1 MRGMTKSTARWLM
14 ILTLLLAAA
23 LRLWRLPAGIPL
35 GLHYDEAANVI
46 LTRQIATGAYRP
58 LFIHA
63 YTGKEVL
70 FFYAAAPWM
79 RILGGAAW
87 GLRLGAAMLGI
98 LTVAATYTAT
108 RALLGADR
116 RARAVAVLAAGWMAV
131 AFPHVLLSRYG
142 FRAISQ
148 PLLQAL
154 TVAAMWWGLRTGKR
168 RWLLLGGV
176 CLGLTGYTYLAAR
189 LFPLPL
195 GVAGMI
201 ALLRAPSAERA
212 RRLRHL
218 GYLLAAAVLTFA
230 PLGWHFARHPD
241 AFTTRIDQVAAAS
254 GADAWRGVTLCLR
267 ALGLPGAGDPYVR
280 FNLPGRPVL
289 PPLMALLALLGWG
302 ALVQSRR
309 DASSPVDRAGRWFL
323 WLVLPTM
330 LLPSALA
337 TSEITPS
344 NLRLVGLFPFL
355 ALLPALGWVQLH
367 RWLDRILGRRVPL
380 WAWGLA
386 LLIIGGGWEGR
397 AYAEWATSA
406 ELFYTAD
413 GEMTLA
419 AQALD
424 RAADDHDEETTVY
437 IASEHYRHPTVA
449 ALATSYKRAKWLT
462 GGASLVLPPRGD
474 ALYLWPAS
482 LTPPAPWPDA
492 LAAQLARDRV
502 AWRDPD
508 GAPALWQSRVASEAL
523 VDLRQTLDPTPAANF
538 AHVIH
543 MHDAQALA
551 TCRAGA
557 MCPVLVT
564 WEAHAPY
571 PTLQPVVRV
580 THPRTG
586 EWARVM
592 PFHYPAEEW
601 TAGEVVFDQFEL
613 ALPPGIPPGDGYQI
627 SVGAFNPEAGEALPR
642 LVEERFAGLDVR
654 FPLTIVV
661 RTAPPSSGEAARACS
676 DLSRREM
683 RIGEGLRLLGWR
695 QLPETLRQG
704 EPLPLT
710 LCWQAEAAIREA
722 HTVTLTL
729 RGPTTARLYAGA
741 PAGGYPFD
749 QWLAGEVIEGRY
761 RLRLPRDLPAGD
773 YDLTLRV
780 GSEPTV
786 TLGAIEVR
794 ALDRTFTAPELSYP
808 LPADFGGR
816 IQLLGY
822 ETTSIR
828 AGQLLTATLAWRA
841 RRTMAADYTRFVHLT
856 DATGQV
862 WAQVDGGPRQG
873 RHPTSLWMPDE
884 VVVEQLTL
892 PLPDDLPP
900 GPYTLRVGFYL
911 QSDGAHLP
919 VNGGDDGSL
928 VIHLKEK

>member
-1 MRGMTKSTARWLM
+1 MTKSTARWLM

-23 LRLWRLPAGIPL
+23 LRLWQLPAGTPL

-46 LTRQIATGAYRP
+46 LTRQIAAGEYRP

-79 RILGGAAW
+79 RILGGTAW

-108 RALLGADR
+108 RALFGADR
-116 RARAVAVLAAGWMAV
+116 GSRAVAVLAAGWMAV
-131 AFPHVLLSRYG
+131 AFPHILLSRYG

-168 RWLLLGGV
+168 RWLLLGGI

-189 LFPLPL
+189 LFPVPL
-195 GVAGMI
+195 GLAGMI
-201 ALLRAPSAERA
+201 VLYLTPSAERA
-212 RRLRHL
+212 RPLRQL
-218 GYLLAAAVLTFA
+218 GYLLVAAVLIFA

-241 AFTTRIDQVAAAS
+241 AFTTRIDQVAASS
-254 GADAWRGVTLCLR
+254 GAEAWRGVLLCLR

-289 PPLMALLALLGWG
+289 PPLAALLALLGLG

-323 WLVLPTM
+323 WLILPTM

-367 RWLDRILGRRVPL
+367 RWLARILGRRVPL
-380 WAWGLA
+380 WVWGLA
-386 LLIIGGGWEGR
+386 LMIIGGGWEGR

-406 ELFYTAD
+406 ELFYAAD

-419 AQALD
+419 ARALD
-424 RAADDHDEETTVY
+424 RAAGDLDEETTVY

-449 ALATSYKRAKWLT
+449 ALATSYRRAKWLT
-462 GGASLVLPPRGD
+462 GGASLVLPPQGA

-482 LTPPAPWPDA
+482 ATPAAPWPDA
-492 LAAQLARDRV
+492 LAVQLARDRR
-502 AWRDPD
+502 AWLDPD

-523 VDLRQTLDPTPAANF
+523 ADLRQTLAPTPAANF

-543 MHDAQALA
+543 VHDARALA
-551 TCRAGA
+551 MCRSGA
-557 MCPVLVT
+557 MCPILVT
-564 WEAHAPY
+564 WEARASY

-580 THPRTG
+580 THPHTG

-601 TAGEVVFDQFEL
+601 TAGEVVGDQFEL
-613 ALPPGIPPGDGYQI
+613 ALPPGIPPGDDYQI
-627 SVGAFNPEAGEALPR
+627 TVGAFNPDAGEALPR
-642 LVEERFAGLDVR
+642 LVEERFAGLDAR
-654 FPLTIVV
+654 FPLMIAA
-661 RTAPPSSGEAARACS
+661 RTAPPSPGDAARACP
-676 DLSRREM
+676 DLSRQEM
-683 RIGEGLRLLGWR
+683 RIEEGLRLLGW
-695 QLPETLRQG
+695 QHPPEELRQG
-704 EPLPLT
+704 ERLPLT
-710 LCWQAEAAIREA
+710 LCWQAEAAPREA
-722 HTVTLTL
+722 HAVTLTL
-729 RGPTTARLYAGA
+729 QGPTTARLYAGA
-741 PAGGYPFD
+741 PAGGYAFD
-749 QWLAGEVIEGRY
+749 QWLAGEIIEDRY
-761 RLRLPRDLPAGD
+761 RLRLPRDLPAGA
-773 YDLTLRV
+773 YDVALRV
-780 GSEPTV
+780 GSGSTA
-786 TLGAIEVR
+786 TLGSIKVR
-794 ALDRTFTAPELSYP
+794 ALDRTFTAPELSHP
-808 LPADFGGR
+808 LQADFGER

-822 ETTSIR
+822 ETSAIH
-828 AGQLLTATLAWRA
+828 AGQPLTATFAWRA
-841 RRTMAADYTRFVHLT
+841 RRTMAVDYTRFVHLT
-856 DATGQV
+856 DAKGRV
-862 WAQVDGGPRQG
+862 GAQVDGGPRQG
-873 RHPTSLWMPDE
+873 RYPTSLWMADE
-884 VVVEQLTL
+884 VVVEQLAL
-892 PLPDDLPP
+892 PLPADLPP

-911 QSDGAHLP
+911 PEDGAHLP
-919 VNGGDDGSL
+919 VNGGGDGSL
-928 VIHLKEK
+928 VIYLKEE